1 MGGVEKLSGKSLNL
15 LSSCTSVTFYVATQK
30 GGSMNMAGQH
40 DKFLQYSFL
49 VFLIILLSLT
59 SLPSTEAADTC
70 NDAIPPEIVA
80 NYLHSVIE
88 ADRTV
93 YTTRVVE
100 RMKDQ
105 GIVLASEN
113 WERKKALPLPAQLLM
128 EAAHLVAAKNSGI
141 QFRLSSLWPIYE
153 RNAPATEF
161 ERKGLKAVL
170 TNPDEPYTGV
180 ITSGKDRLFQ
190 AIYADK
196 AISNACVTCHN
207 THPRGH
213 KRNFHLQD
221 VMGGLVITIPL
232 NP

>member
-1 MGGVEKLSGKSLNL
+1 
-15 LSSCTSVTFYVATQK
+15 
-30 GGSMNMAGQH
+30 MNMAGLQE
-40 DKFLQYSFL
+40 KFLQYSFL

-59 SLPSTEAADTC
+59 APPSTEAADTC
-70 NDAIPPEIVA
+70 HDAIPPEIVA
-80 NYLHSVIE
+80 NYLHNVIE

-93 YTTRVVE
+93 YTTQVVE
-100 RMKDQ
+100 RMKNQ

-113 WERKKALPLPAQLLM
+113 WERRKALPLPAQFLM
-128 EAAHLVAAKNSGI
+128 EAAHIVAEQDSGI

-153 RNAPATEF
+153 RNASATEF
-161 ERKGLKAVL
+161 ERKGLEAVL
-170 TNPDEPYTGV
+170 ANPDEPYTGV
-180 ITSGKDRLFQ
+180 ITSGKERFFQ

-196 AISNACVTCHN
+196 ATSNACVTCHN
-207 THPRGH
+207 THPRSP

>member
-1 MGGVEKLSGKSLNL
+1 
-15 LSSCTSVTFYVATQK
+15 
-30 GGSMNMAGQH
+30 MNMAGLN

-59 SLPSTEAADTC
+59 ALPSTEAADTC

-80 NYLHSVIE
+80 NYLHNVIE
-88 ADRTV
+88 ADRIV

-100 RMKDQ
+100 RMKNQ
-105 GIVLASEN
+105 GVVLASEH

-128 EAAHLVAAKNSGI
+128 ESAHLVAEQNSGI

-180 ITSGKDRLFQ
+180 ITSGKERFFQ

-196 AISNACVTCHN
+196 AVSNACVTCHN
-207 THPRGH
+207 THPRSS

-232 NP
+232 NR

>member
-1 MGGVEKLSGKSLNL
+1 
-15 LSSCTSVTFYVATQK
+15 
-30 GGSMNMAGQH
+30 MAGLH
-40 DKFLQYSFL
+40 EKFPQYSFL

-59 SLPSTEAADTC
+59 ALPSTEAGDTC
-70 NDAIPPEIVA
+70 SDAIPPEVVA
-80 NYLHSVIE
+80 NYLHNVIE

-100 RMKDQ
+100 RMKNQ
-105 GIVLASEN
+105 GIVLASEH
-113 WERKKALPLPAQLLM
+113 WEKKKALPLPAQFLM
-128 EAAHLVAAKNSGI
+128 EAAHLVTAKNSGI
-141 QFRLSSLWPIYE
+141 QFRLSSLWPLYE

-180 ITSGKDRLFQ
+180 IISGKDRFFQ

-207 THPRGH
+207 THPRSP
-213 KRNFHLQD
+213 KQDFHLQD